1 MSRFSTDRVLF
12 CCWWRIWQRD
22 NQEEGDK
29 EERKW
34 VGDRCRKQKEEA
46 GGENETWR
54 SRARRMRRMR
64 RKISLPLTSAPPPSQ
79 SAATSASYT
88 PVTLNTPTHTHSSP
102 HQHTHTHTHTPAGS
116 LQHQSGSLWF
126 CAALCWTEQKAA
138 GYIND
143 IWGCSASQSLS
154 RRNKIQQF
162 VVSAT
167 RCLLM
172 TSQSHVGSCEF
183 IKNNNNSTNRQ

>member
-64 RKISLPLTSAPPPSQ
+64 RMRRKISLPLTSAPPPSQ

-102 HQHTHTHTHTPAGS
+102 HQHTHTHTHTHSSRVPPAPVWVSVVLCCS
-116 LQHQSGSLWF
+116 LLDRTESCRLHKWHLRLFCFTKSLK
-126 CAALCWTEQKAA
+126 EK
-138 GYIND
+138 
-143 IWGCSASQSLS
+143 
-154 RRNKIQQF
+154 
-162 VVSAT
+162 
-167 RCLLM
+167 
-172 TSQSHVGSCEF
+172 
-183 IKNNNNSTNRQ
+183 